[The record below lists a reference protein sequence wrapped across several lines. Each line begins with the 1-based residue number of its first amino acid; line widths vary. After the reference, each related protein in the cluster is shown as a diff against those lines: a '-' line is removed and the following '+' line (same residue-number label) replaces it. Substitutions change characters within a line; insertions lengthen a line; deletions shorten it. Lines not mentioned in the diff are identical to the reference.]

1 VRGGAEGSPPDRRGP
16 AERGPVRI
24 EAFART
30 DVGRARPG
38 NEDAFLVADLTEACA
53 LRHSVILERKVGKCG
68 VLLLVADGMG
78 GMAAGEVASAMA
90 TDAIYAYLT
99 EPSRPKATESGLF
112 VTRLQDAFRTA
123 NDGIHEYARAHP
135 TLCGMGTTAT
145 AAGFLDGS
153 VYVAQV
159 GDSRAYLVRDGRIR
173 QLTQDQSLIPHEAR
187 RIEHAA
193 NGVDADHR
201 HVILQALGPATE
213 VSVAMTRQRVQ
224 REDALILCSDGL
236 SSVVSSDEIAD
247 VVSGESSICTA
258 CDRLVGLANE
268 RGGPDNITI
277 VLARITR

>member
-1 VRGGAEGSPPDRRGP
+1 
-16 AERGPVRI
+16 VRI

-30 DVGRARPG
+30 DVGRARSG
-38 NEDAFLVADLTEACA
+38 NEDAFLLADLTDPCA
-53 LRHSVILERKVGKCG
+53 LKDSVVLERKVGRCG

-90 TDAIYAYLT
+90 TDAIYSYLT
-99 EPSRPKATESGLF
+99 EPSRSKATEPGLF

-123 NDGIHEYARAHP
+123 NDGIHEYASAHP

-145 AAGFLDGS
+145 AAGFLEGS

-159 GDSRAYLVRDGRIR
+159 GDSRAYLVRDRRIR
-173 QLTQDQSLIPHEAR
+173 QLTQDQSLTAPMAER
-187 RIEHAA
+187 VDGGA
-193 NGVDADHR
+193 NGADANTNTHR
-201 HVILQALGPATE
+201 HLILQALGPATE

-224 REDALILCSDGL
+224 REDALVLCSDGL

-247 VVSGESSICTA
+247 VVSGESSISSA

-277 VLARITR
+277 ILARVTR

>member
-1 VRGGAEGSPPDRRGP
+1 M
-16 AERGPVRI
+16 RI

-30 DVGRARPG
+30 DVGRARSG
-38 NEDAFLVADLTEACA
+38 NEDAFLVADLTDPCA
-53 LRHSVILERKVGKCG
+53 LRHSVVLERKVGKCG

-99 EPSRPKATESGLF
+99 ESSRAKATEPGLF

-123 NDGIHEYARAHP
+123 NDGIHEYALAHP
-135 TLCGMGTTAT
+135 TLRGMGTTAT
-145 AAGFLDGS
+145 AAGFLEGA

-159 GDSRAYLVRDGRIR
+159 GDSRAYLVRERRIR
-173 QLTQDQSLIPHEAR
+173 QLTQDQSLTAHLGERAEGAENGAEAT
-187 RIEHAA
+187 A
-193 NGVDADHR
+193 HR
-201 HVILQALGPATE
+201 HVVLQALGPATE

-224 REDALILCSDGL
+224 REDALVLCSDGL
-236 SSVVSSDEIAD
+236 SSVVSSDEIAA
-247 VVSGESSICTA
+247 VVSGESSISAA

-277 VLARITR
+277 VLARVTR

>member
-1 VRGGAEGSPPDRRGP
+1 M
-16 AERGPVRI
+16 RI

-38 NEDAFLVADLTEACA
+38 NEDAFLVADLTDPCA

-99 EPSRPKATESGLF
+99 EPSRAKATEPGLF

-123 NDGIHEYARAHP
+123 NEGIHEYALAHP
-135 TLCGMGTTAT
+135 TLGGMGTTAT

-173 QLTQDQSLIPHEAR
+173 QLTQDQSLVPQLAE
-187 RIEHAA
+187 RIDHPPNAGDA
-193 NGVDADHR
+193 ADHR
-201 HVILQALGPATE
+201 HMILQALGPATE

-224 REDALILCSDGL
+224 REDALLLCSDGL

-247 VVSGESSICTA
+247 AVSGESSISAA
-258 CDRLVGLANE
+258 CDRLVDLANE